1 MEQAIDKELRRL
13 QKAHVTLMRT
23 PTFAFYSGILML
35 GKAEIDDDIPTAC
48 TNGRDVKYGRA
59 FIKTLNDK
67 ELAFVVLHE
76 AGHKMYQHLTVWKK
90 LYKENAQLANV
101 ACDYVINIELR
112 DLDPK
117 EDTIQID
124 RKSTRL
130 NSSHT

>member
-67 ELAFVVLHE
+67 E
-76 AGHKMYQHLTVWKK
+76 
-90 LYKENAQLANV
+90 
-101 ACDYVINIELR
+101 
-112 DLDPK
+112 
-117 EDTIQID
+117 D

-130 NSSHT
+130 NSSHSQQSRMPSSA